1 MMEGMAERGHVTTR
15 GGPQL
20 PWQRLEA
27 DAALVK
33 QVCDR
38 IRNKVDCEH
47 NATSDSVAMDG
58 RLISNLVELTIR

>member
-1 MMEGMAERGHVTTR
+1 MEGTAEKGHVTAR

-38 IRNKVDCEH
+38 ARNKVDREY

-58 RLISNLVELTIR
+58 RLISDFVELTIG